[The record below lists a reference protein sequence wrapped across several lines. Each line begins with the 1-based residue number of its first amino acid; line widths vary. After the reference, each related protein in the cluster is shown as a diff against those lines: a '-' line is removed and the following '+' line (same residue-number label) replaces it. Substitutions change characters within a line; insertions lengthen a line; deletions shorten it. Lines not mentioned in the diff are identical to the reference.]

1 MEKSAMPIVNARLHE
16 KRYQIFISS
25 TYSDLLEERRAVMDA
40 ILDLKCFPSG
50 MEMFPA
56 VDMEQFEY
64 IKQIIDE
71 SDYYVL
77 LLAGRYGSTAPD
89 GISYTEK
96 EYDYA
101 KSRNIP
107 VTALVYRDIEQLPQ
121 GKCEKKED
129 KQRKLLAFRSKVME
143 GRLCTFWDSPDNLKY
158 ELSRSLKAAFEQYP
172 RRGWVRNI
180 ERCSVEMDGNLE
192 K

>member
-1 MEKSAMPIVNARLHE
+1 MERSAIPSVSPGLFE

-25 TYSDLLEERRAVMDA
+25 TYSDLVEERRAVMDA

-64 IKQIIDE
+64 IKKIIDE
-71 SDYYVL
+71 CDYYVL
-77 LLAGRYGSTAPD
+77 LLAGRYGSIASD
-89 GISYTEK
+89 GISYIEK

-107 VTALVYRDIEQLPQ
+107 ITALVYRDIRKLPRE
-121 GKCEKKED
+121 KCEKSEVN
-129 KQRKLLAFRSKVME
+129 QRKLLSFQRKVME

-158 ELSRSLKAAFEQYP
+158 ELSRSLTAAFEQHP
-172 RRGWVRNI
+172 QRGWVRNLAKG
-180 ERCSVEMDGNLE
+180 D
-192 K
+192 

>member
-77 LLAGRYGSTAPD
+77 LLPGRYGSTAPD

-101 KSRNIP
+101 RSRNIP

-121 GKCEKKED
+121 GKCEKSEEN
-129 KQRKLLAFRSKVME
+129 QRKLLAFRRKVME
-143 GRLCTFWDSPDNLKY
+143 GRLCTFWDSADNLKY
-158 ELSRSLKAAFEQYP
+158 ELSRSLKAAFDQYP
-172 RRGWVRNI
+172 RNGWIRNI
-180 ERCSVEMDGNLE
+180 DQRADTTDSDL
-192 K
+192 